1 MSDTSPFALLIR
13 KNIMHSI
20 QRRHLLLASGLAVA
34 PWSTWGQ
41 TTRAL
46 SVAELSEL
54 INKAGSL
61 RMLSQRL
68 AKAWLAIGQNI
79 ETKRATRVLQDSVAQ
94 FDRVQTDLKPL
105 LPNPATRTA
114 QSQLEP
120 LWNEFKTRLT
130 ATAPSQPAALP
141 LLGLDGRVL
150 AQAHQLTQAL
160 ELYAAQPISE
170 LVNLSGR
177 QRMLSQF
184 IAKSHLAML
193 WKSAPAD
200 LHTQVDATRDEFTRN
215 LSRLNAAPQTT
226 PALKQDLLLAR
237 QQWVFLESVA
247 GRDER
252 ITPKDASEVF
262 VASENLLEL
271 MDRITQQYVRL
282 GA

>member
-1 MSDTSPFALLIR
+1 ML
-13 KNIMHSI
+13 SI
-20 QRRHLLLASGLAVA
+20 QRRLMLLVGGLAVMTG
-34 PWSTWGQ
+34 PTWGQ
-41 TTRAL
+41 TPRAL
-46 SVAELSEL
+46 SVTELAEL

-68 AKAWLAIGQNI
+68 SKAWLAIGQNI
-79 ETKRATRVLQDSVAQ
+79 EAKRAARVLQDSAAQ
-94 FDRVQTDLKPL
+94 FERVQTDLKPL
-105 LPNPATRTA
+105 LPNPATRNA
-114 QSQLEP
+114 HSQLEP
-120 LWNEFKTRLT
+120 LWNEFKTRLMDT
-130 ATAPSQPAALP
+130 PPSQPMALT

-160 ELYAAQPISE
+160 EQHAAQPIGE

-193 WKSAPAD
+193 WKSTPTD
-200 LHTQVDATRDEFTRN
+200 LHTQVDAARAEFTRN
-215 LSRLNAAPQTT
+215 LSRLDAAPQTT

-237 QQWVFLESVA
+237 QQWVFLESAV

-252 ITPKDASEVF
+252 ITAKDAAEVF

-271 MDRITQQYVRL
+271 MDRITQHYVRL

>member
-1 MSDTSPFALLIR
+1 ML
-13 KNIMHSI
+13 SI
-20 QRRHLLLASGLAVA
+20 QRRHLLLASCAAVA
-34 PWSTWGQ
+34 PWPTWGQ
-41 TTRAL
+41 TARSSA
-46 SVAELSEL
+46 AELPEL

-68 AKAWLAIGQNI
+68 SKAWLAIGQNI
-79 ETKRATRVLQDSVAQ
+79 EAKRATRVLQDSAAQ
-94 FDRVQTDLKPL
+94 FERVQTDLKAL
-105 LPNPATRTA
+105 LPNPATRNA
-114 QSQLEP
+114 HSQLEP
-120 LWNEFKTRLT
+120 LWNEFKTRLMGT
-130 ATAPSQPAALP
+130 PPSQSVALT

-160 ELYAAQPISE
+160 EQHTAQPIGE

-193 WKSAPAD
+193 WKSAPTD
-200 LHTQVDATRDEFTRN
+200 LHTQVDAARDEFTRN
-215 LSRLNAAPQTT
+215 LSRLDAAPQTT

-237 QQWVFLESVA
+237 QQWVFLESAV

-252 ITPKDASEVF
+252 ITAKDAAEVF

-271 MDRITQQYVRL
+271 MDRVTQHYVRL